1 MLIVRNSPDFRLEV
15 PTVVTIGTFD
25 GVHLGHQKILNRLA
39 EIKAQTGLRT
49 LVLTFDPHPRKVLFP
64 EQKDL
69 KLLTSV
75 PERLELLKQMGVD
88 VTVVYPFSLS
98 FSETDSAFYIEDI
111 LLKQLQVRYL
121 VIGHDHRFGRNRSGN
136 FETLVDYAN
145 RGKFQLEEIPAQDL
159 DQIAISSSKIRKALE
174 EEQLELANRYL
185 GHPYFIT
192 ALVIKGKQLGRK
204 LGYPTA
210 NLQLEDPEKIIPANG
225 VYFVEVLVNKKTR
238 YGMMSIGFNP
248 TTDNDKSIKL
258 EVHIFDFD
266 DDLYNQHLSVKFL
279 KRLRKEERFK
289 NLNELQ
295 EQLKHDEERCMNLL
309 AQLK

>member
-25 GVHLGHQKILNRLA
+25 GVHLGHQKILQRLA
-39 EIKAQTGLRT
+39 DIKSQTGLRT

-75 PERLELLKQMGVD
+75 PERLELLEQKGVD
-88 VTVVYPFSLS
+88 ITVVYPFTSA
-98 FSETDSAFYIEDI
+98 FSETDSSYYIEHI

-121 VIGHDHRFGRNRSGN
+121 VIGHDHRFGRHRSGN
-136 FETLVDYAN
+136 FETLQDYAN
-145 RGKFQLEEIPAQDL
+145 RGHFFLEEIPAQDL
-159 DQIAISSSKIRKALE
+159 DQIAVSSSKIRKALE
-174 EEQLELANRYL
+174 DDQLELANRYL

-192 ALVIKGKQLGRK
+192 ALVVKGKQLGRK

-210 NLQLEDPEKIIPANG
+210 NLRVEDPEKILPANG
-225 VYFVEVLVNKKTR
+225 VYFVEVSVGQESLH
-238 YGMMSIGFNP
+238 GMMSIGYNP
-248 TTDNDKSIKL
+248 TTDNDQDLKL

-266 DDLYNQHLSVKFL
+266 GDLYNKHLSVRFL
-279 KRLRKEERFK
+279 KQLRKEERFSD
-289 NLNELQ
+289 LGSLQ
-295 EQLKHDEERCMNLL
+295 EQLKRDEENCMNLL
-309 AQLK
+309 AQLR